1 LNPSTVTYKYCQNLL
16 LSLSHSTQALSVML
30 SNPDHAL
37 LNSSLILP
45 LTSEGSGSGAQ
56 AKSHEE
62 GSDKH
67 LPEPAIIVHSQHNI
81 GDWRLEMHKLEFRIV
96 AAGKNLFFSNDLT

>member
-1 LNPSTVTYKYCQNLL
+1 
-16 LSLSHSTQALSVML
+16 ML